1 MVQRI
6 YYPGFTVA
14 GGVGEL
20 PSIVSTAVAV
30 ALTDVGSVD
39 FVLRTVALV
48 ALVDV
53 QAVYWLSVHPVNRF
67 WIEGGDLGSF
77 GPGFFAFGAR
87 RRGADRA
94 GSEAWTALRDCWQT
108 GHGIRAALAAVSVVG
123 DARCSNRTMV

>member
-20 PSIVSTAVAV
+20 PGIVATAVAV

-48 ALVDV
+48 ALVGV
-53 QAVYWLSVHPVNRF
+53 QAVYWLSVHLVNRF
-67 WIEGGDLGSF
+67 WIEGEDLGSF
-77 GPGFFAFGAR
+77 GPRLLRVRCPPSGR
-87 RRGADRA
+87 RPRRLRGMD
-94 GSEAWTALRDCWQT
+94 GST
-108 GHGIRAALAAVSVVG
+108 
-123 DARCSNRTMV
+123 